1 MRRLVLYC
9 VKVSLLVA
17 LAVYLAN
24 EPGTVR
30 IDWHGWRIETN
41 VALLIV
47 LILLLTLLAYGAAL
61 LWRLVRAGPRGWHR
75 RRQAAKR
82 DAGFAALTQGLIA
95 VAAGDAEGARSA
107 ARKSFGALGDRPL
120 ALLLT
125 AQAAMLDDDEVA
137 ARRSFEAMLER
148 PETAF
153 LGHRGLA
160 AADLKSGDLIA
171 ALEHVERAI
180 RLKPKS
186 RWALSTAVDLAARIG
201 QWQALGDY
209 VDAASAAK
217 VLSPEDATRYR
228 LLVALGAAEGAMAGG
243 DAATA
248 EVAADTALKHAPD
261 AIPAVL
267 IKARA
272 LLASGKPA
280 KARSFIEKH
289 WNAAAHPDLGALYIE
304 TLSEDNPLT
313 AASRAD
319 ALLKTAPERAESHL
333 VIAELSRRAHLW
345 GEARR
350 HLLAAES
357 DPATRHRV
365 YSALAELEM
374 AEHND
379 LAKADA
385 WRVKAMAEQPQPAW
399 HCVSCGSGASSWS
412 TRCTACGTP
421 GGLTAQSRGLIAGG
435 PLLPATAL

>member
-9 VKVSLLVA
+9 VKLTLLVA

-24 EPGTVR
+24 NPGTVR
-30 IDWHGWRIETN
+30 IDWHGWRAETN

-47 LILLLTLLAYGAAL
+47 LILLLTFLAYGATI
-61 LWRLVRAGPRGWHR
+61 LWRLARIGPRGWRR

-82 DAGFAALTQGLIA
+82 DAGFQALTQGLIA
-95 VAAGDAEGARSA
+95 VAAGDAEGARVA
-107 ARKSFGALGDRPL
+107 ARRSYGALGDRPL

-125 AQAAMLDDDEVA
+125 AQAAMLDDDEAA

-171 ALEHVERAI
+171 ALEHVDRAI

-186 RWALSTAVDLAARIG
+186 RWALSMAVDLAARTG

-209 VDAASAAK
+209 LDAATAAK
-217 VLSPEDATRYR
+217 VLPPEDATRFR
-228 LLVALGAAEGAMAGG
+228 LLVALGSAEGAITSG
-243 DAATA
+243 DATTA
-248 EVAADTALKHAPD
+248 EMAADTALKSQPD

-267 IKARA
+267 LKARA
-272 LLASGKPA
+272 LVAAGKAP

-289 WNAAAHPDLGALYIE
+289 WAASAHIDLGAVYIE
-304 TLSEDNPLT
+304 TLQEDAPLA

-319 ALLKTAPERAESHL
+319 SLLKAAPDRAESHL
-333 VIAELSRRAHLW
+333 VIAELSRRANLW

-357 DPATRHRV
+357 DPAVRHRV
-365 YSALAELEM
+365 YSALADLEM
-374 AEHND
+374 AEHHD
-379 LAKADA
+379 IAKADA
-385 WRVKAMAEQPQPAW
+385 WRVKAMSEPILSAW
-399 HCVSCGSGASSWS
+399 HC
-412 TRCTACGTP
+412 TACSTGTDHWSSRCVACGAP
-421 GGLTAQSRGLIAGG
+421 GTVTAQARAVVAGG
-435 PLLPATAL
+435 PLLPATTL